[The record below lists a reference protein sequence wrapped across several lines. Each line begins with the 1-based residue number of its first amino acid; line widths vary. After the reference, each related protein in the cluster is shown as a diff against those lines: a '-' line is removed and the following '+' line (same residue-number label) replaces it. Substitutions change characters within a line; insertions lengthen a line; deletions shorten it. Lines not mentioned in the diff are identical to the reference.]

1 MLLCSRKRLWCDQSH
16 IYVTHVAFRV
26 CARGPIAAMHKESAE
41 LVSRIGGQID
51 QPVDVLVV
59 GGGVIGLASAL
70 ALAGAGRSVRVLEAG
85 TVGCGASHGN
95 CGTITPSHALP
106 LAAPGT
112 IARALRWMFTPDAP
126 LYIRPRFDP
135 VLWAWLLR
143 FTARCNR
150 RDWLQAGESKAAILQ
165 ASRALLPEWVE
176 RYRLDCEFTESG
188 TDHVFR
194 DPRALAEF
202 EQDLQALR
210 ELGVASELIDG
221 GAYQRGEPAL
231 RDGVAGV
238 VRFPGDAC
246 LRPDRYVDGLARAL
260 REAGGAI
267 VEHCEV
273 HAVGSDGDGQRVHT
287 AQGEFRARDV
297 LFATGAWSPRLAGSL
312 QLAAPALRRAMQ
324 PGKGYSITYDRPA
337 LSPRHPLV
345 LHERS
350 VCVTA
355 WPSGFRLGSTMEFS
369 GYDDSLNRRRLDA
382 LERGSREYLHEP
394 VGPVKRE
401 EWFGWRPMTFDDLPI
416 IGRFPGHQKL
426 WLATGH
432 GMLGVSMSTATA
444 QLVAD
449 SITGRA
455 PLIDPA
461 PYRIERFA

>member
-1 MLLCSRKRLWCDQSH
+1 VTCVSLL
-16 IYVTHVAFRV
+16 V
-26 CARGPIAAMHKESAE
+26 CATELFAALHKGFEDLMGPTKG
-41 LVSRIGGQID
+41 VGT
-51 QPVDVLVV
+51 QPDDVLVI

-70 ALAGAGRSVRVLEAG
+70 ALVGAGRSVRVLEAG

-112 IARALRWMFTPDAP
+112 IVRALRWMLTPDAP

-135 VLWAWLLR
+135 ALLTWLLR

-150 RDWLQAGESKAAILQ
+150 RDWLRAGASKAAILQ
-165 ASRALLPEWVE
+165 ASRALLPEWVS
-176 RYRLDCEFTESG
+176 RYRLECEFAECGTE
-188 TDHVFR
+188 HVFR
-194 DPRALAEF
+194 DPNALAGF
-202 EQDLQALR
+202 EQELHALR
-210 ELGVASELIDG
+210 ELGIASELIDG
-221 GAYQRGEPAL
+221 NEYQRGEPAL
-231 RDGVAGV
+231 REGVAGV

-246 LRPDRYVDGLARAL
+246 LRPDRYVAGLAHAL
-260 REAGGAI
+260 RDAGGVI
-267 VEHCEV
+267 VEQCEV
-273 HAVGSDGDGQRVHT
+273 HAVSSDGDGQRVH
-287 AQGEFRARDV
+287 AAHGDFRARDV
-297 LFATGAWSPRLAGSL
+297 LLAAGAWSPRLADSL
-312 QLAAPALRRAMQ
+312 QLAAPVLRRAMQ
-324 PGKGYSITYDRPA
+324 PGKGYSITYDRPS

-382 LERGSREYLHEP
+382 LERAAREYLLEP

-416 IGRFPGHQKL
+416 IGRVPGHRNL

-444 QLVAD
+444 QLVTD

-461 PYRIERFA
+461 PYRAERFA

>member
-1 MLLCSRKRLWCDQSH
+1 
-16 IYVTHVAFRV
+16 
-26 CARGPIAAMHKESAE
+26 MHKESVDLMA
-41 LVSRIGGQID
+41 RIKVGSTRTD
-51 QPVDVLVV
+51 DVLIV

-70 ALAGAGRSVRVLEAG
+70 ALADAGRSVRVLEAG

-112 IARALRWMFTPDAP
+112 ITRALRWMLTPDAP

-135 VLWAWLLR
+135 ALWAWLLR

-150 RDWLQAGESKAAILQ
+150 RDWLQAGASKAAILQ
-165 ASRALLPEWVE
+165 ASRALLPEWVS
-176 RYRLDCEFTESG
+176 RYQLDCEFAECGTE
-188 TDHVFR
+188 HVFR
-194 DPRALAEF
+194 DPGVLAEF
-202 EQDLQALR
+202 EQELHALR
-210 ELGVASELIDG
+210 ELGIASELIDG
-221 GAYQRGEPAL
+221 NAYQRGEPAL
-231 RDGVAGV
+231 REGVAGV

-246 LRPDRYVDGLARAL
+246 LRPDRYVAGLARAL
-260 REAGGAI
+260 RDAGGVI

-273 HAVGSDGDGQRVHT
+273 HAVSKDGDGQRVHT
-287 AQGEFRARDV
+287 AHGEFGARDV
-297 LFATGAWSPRLAGSL
+297 LLAAGAWSPRLADSL
-312 QLAAPALRRAMQ
+312 QLAAPVLRRAMQ
-324 PGKGYSITYDRPA
+324 PGKGYSITYDRPS

-382 LERGSREYLHEP
+382 LERAAREYLHEP

-416 IGRFPGHQKL
+416 IGRVPGHRNL

-455 PLIDPA
+455 PLLDPA
-461 PYRIERFA
+461 PYRAERFA

>member
-1 MLLCSRKRLWCDQSH
+1 MDETTSEDTRYD
-16 IYVTHVAFRV
+16 
-26 CARGPIAAMHKESAE
+26 
-41 LVSRIGGQID
+41 
-51 QPVDVLVV
+51 DVLIV
-59 GGGVIGLASAL
+59 GGGVIGLACGL
-70 ALAGAGRSVRVLEAG
+70 ALTEAGRSVRVLEAG

-112 IARALRWMFTPDAP
+112 IGRALRWMLTPDAP
-126 LYIRPRFDP
+126 LYIRPRIDP
-135 VLWAWLLR
+135 TLWAWLLR
-143 FTARCNR
+143 FTARCNH
-150 RDWLQAGESKAAILQ
+150 RDWMQAGVFKAAILQ
-165 ASRALLPEWVE
+165 ASRALLPQWVS
-176 RYRLDCEFTESG
+176 RHQLDCEFAESG
-188 TDHVFR
+188 TDHVFH
-194 DPRALAEF
+194 DPRAFAEF
-202 EQDLQALR
+202 DRELHALR
-210 ELGVASELIDG
+210 ELGIASELIDG
-221 GAYQRGEPAL
+221 NEYQRGEPAL
-231 RDGVAGV
+231 REGVAGV

-246 LRPDRYVDGLARAL
+246 LRPDRYVAGLARAL
-260 REAGGAI
+260 RDAGGTI

-273 HAVGSDGDGQRVHT
+273 HAVRTDGDRQHVHT
-287 AQGEFRARDV
+287 AQGGFRARDV
-297 LFATGAWSPRLAGSL
+297 LFATGAWSPRLADAL
-312 QLAAPALRRAMQ
+312 RLAAPVLRRAMQ

-369 GYDDSLNRRRLDA
+369 GYDRSLNRRRLDA
-382 LERGSREYLHEP
+382 LERAAREYLHEP

-416 IGRFPGHQKL
+416 IGRVPGHRNL

-444 QLVAD
+444 QLIAD
-449 SITGRA
+449 SITGRV

-461 PYRIERFA
+461 PYDAERFA